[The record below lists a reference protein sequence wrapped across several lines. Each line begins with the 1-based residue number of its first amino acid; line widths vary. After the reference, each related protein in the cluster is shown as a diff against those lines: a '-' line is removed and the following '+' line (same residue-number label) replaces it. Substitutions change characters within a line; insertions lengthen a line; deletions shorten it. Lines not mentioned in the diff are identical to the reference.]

1 MKDSFLSPSKLLF
14 QDSKFMKIFSLN
26 MWFQDNFNMLEE
38 KPPTDLGGKYF
49 SGFPNM
55 IAGEE

>member
-1 MKDSFLSPSKLLF
+1 
-14 QDSKFMKIFSLN
+14 MKIFSLN